1 MSHPSQ
7 ALVAA
12 AAAALLLCGQ
22 AARAAEAAPAPTAA
36 PATAQPAAPH
46 PKKMLKVLTSD
57 QVDPARL
64 LPPPPADGS
73 AAQKE
78 DLAEMER
85 AYRQRSDERYAQAKW
100 DDTHES
106 PELFAPTLGPAF
118 DLARL
123 PATAKLLALV
133 QNEGDVSASMAK
145 RYFQRMR
152 PWAIDATVTACDY
165 QPGANPKTSY
175 PSGHAVLSYSVGLV
189 LADLMPEKS
198 QLILAR
204 AADYAYSREVCGAHY
219 PLDIQASHVLGTAV
233 ALQLLASPKMA
244 PMLQDAR
251 AELQAA
257 GLTGAPRMA
266 QAAPSGGRAH

>member
-1 MSHPSQ
+1 MSNPVQ
-7 ALVAA
+7 ALMAA
-12 AAAALLLCGQ
+12 AATALLLCGS
-22 AARAAEAAPAPTAA
+22 AACAAESAAPAPAQTAM
-36 PATAQPAAPH
+36 PQAAAH
-46 PKKMLKVLTSD
+46 KPKKTLQVLTPE

-85 AYRQRSDERYAQAKW
+85 AYRERSDERFAQAKW

-106 PELFAPTLGPAF
+106 AELFAPTLGPAF

-152 PWAIDATVTACDY
+152 PWAIDTTVTACDY

-198 QLILAR
+198 QVILAR

-219 PLDIQASHVLGTAV
+219 PLDTQASHVLGTAV
-233 ALQLLASPKMA
+233 ALQLLASPKLA
-244 PMLQDAR
+244 PMLEAVR

-266 QAAPSGGRAH
+266 QASPAAGAH